1 MLGAMDFALLFVAN
15 YEGVKGGL
23 AAPVLEALAAKLP
36 PGTQVVGCATSGLMG
51 VGPGGPFELDPSD
64 GGGGG
69 RRRGAR
75 PGAVS
80 VLLGR
85 MPGCRVRAF
94 CNLAPVPPTP
104 GAASRRRSSDSSRAG
119 GPPAAVVAANAAVR
133 QWLTSPDPRA
143 AGLAAAV
150 AAATA
155 GAAGA
160 TAAQT
165 RKGPAVAAAA
175 AAAPAGPEDG
185 DHAGAAAAAG
195 PAAAAAAAATAASL
209 GLQSV
214 WLLMAGSNAAYNQL
228 DGLLEWMQRDDRA
241 RPVIAGGVS
250 SGRGDL
256 FFHPGLP
263 PRPPKERTASGGG
276 GGGGSGGGG
285 GGSAGGGGEEAAPAA
300 AGSTGAEATGAAKR
314 SRSRSRGRA
323 AATAATAAATSEIT
337 AAAPVSVGFCHW
349 DPATAKGLCYVGLAV
364 CAGGGDA
371 AGGSEQPAA
380 AAWAP
385 AAAAAASGAGAGAG
399 RGTAHAEGEAAC
411 GAVAA
416 VRACAYAMRGCAGL
430 PNQPVFERVG
440 VSREELV
447 VRRQRPA
454 AAAAAAGAAGAEAAA
469 AAAPAGAAAGAEAEA
484 GAVAAAA
491 AEHAAAVSSS
501 SEDEEEDS
509 EEDSDDGD
517 DGGELVIV
525 SGGVAAGERGSS
537 LHDQLRR
544 VVAETHSLPYLALWR
559 AERGDR
565 SITHGLD
572 VQAFTGGRLVLG
584 QVEPQL
590 LALYGVVGFRTDD
603 RAALDAICGTP
614 GTAGAGGAAEAGG
627 GAGGGGGSGAGA
639 GAGNGGGGG
648 GVPAGS
654 VVCCQLADITPEG
667 CRLHLRSELPV
678 LRSVCSAYPLLPG
691 GRPDPRSWAGYDVAR
706 RAALAAGGRSGPVAL
721 CVFSCTGR
729 GRAIFGE
736 ANAEN
741 EARIADEVLQRGV
754 PFLGGYMNGELGP
767 YVRHG
772 YAGWFFNPLCVQPPG
787 SSSSTTTAT
796 SSSSGSAG
804 SRYGEGGGAGG
815 GGGGTRG
822 SHSGAGGGKGGG
834 GGGSAPRCTVVAG
847 GRVLP
852 LDKTQMQGYTS
863 VYAALG

>member
-1 MLGAMDFALLFVAN
+1 MLGAVDFALLFVAN
-15 YEGVKGGL
+15 YEGIKGGL
-23 AAPVLEALAAKLP
+23 AAPLLEALADNLP

-94 CNLAPVPPTP
+94 CNVAPVPPGP
-104 GAASRRRSSDSSRAG
+104 GERRRRSSDSRAG

-143 AGLAAAV
+143 AGLAAA
-150 AAATA
+150 
-155 GAAGA
+155 AAGA
-160 TAAQT
+160 EAAEAASASAA
-165 RKGPAVAAAA
+165 GVARGEVASAA
-175 AAAPAGPEDG
+175 AAAPAGPGAEAVADG
-185 DHAGAAAAAG
+185 AGAAHS
-195 PAAAAAAAATAASL
+195 AAAAAAAADATAASL

-228 DGLLEWMQRDDRA
+228 DGLLDWMQRDDRA

-263 PRPPKERTASGGG
+263 PRPPKERAA
-276 GGGGSGGGG
+276 GG
-285 GGSAGGGGEEAAPAA
+285 GGSAGGAGEEEAAAAPPAA
-300 AGSTGAEATGAAKR
+300 GGSEAEATAASKR

-323 AATAATAAATSEIT
+323 VAAAVAAAEGAAGGCTSEIT
-337 AAAPVSVGFCHW
+337 AAAPVSVGFCSW

-364 CAGGGDA
+364 CAGGDDE
-371 AGGSEQPAA
+371 GSETAAVAA
-380 AAWAP
+380 AAPALAGQEAAP
-385 AAAAAASGAGAGAG
+385 AAPHGK
-399 RGTAHAEGEAAC
+399 GEAL
-411 GAVAA
+411 AA
-416 VRACAYAMRGCAGL
+416 VRACAYSMRGCAGL
-430 PNQPVFERVG
+430 PGQPVFERVG

-447 VRRQRPA
+447 TRRPRPA
-454 AAAAAAGAAGAEAAA
+454 AAAAAAAVPAAAAQGAAGAGAAGQGA
-469 AAAPAGAAAGAEAEA
+469 GGGGAGQGAGAGAAAEQEGA
-484 GAVAAAA
+484 
-491 AEHAAAVSSS
+491 SSS
-501 SEDEEEDS
+501 SEEDVDDEDADEEE
-509 EEDSDDGD
+509 SDDGD
-517 DGGELVIV
+517 NGGELVIV
-525 SGGVAAGERGSS
+525 SGGVAAGERGS

-544 VVAETHSLPYLALWR
+544 VVADTHSLPYLALWR
-559 AERGDR
+559 AGRGDR
-565 SITHGLD
+565 SISQGLD

-603 RAALDAICGTP
+603 RPALDAICGAAAA
-614 GTAGAGGAAEAGG
+614 TAAAAGSAEA
-627 GAGGGGGSGAGA
+627 
-639 GAGNGGGGG
+639 
-648 GVPAGS
+648 AGS

-678 LRSVCSAYPLLPG
+678 LRAVCSAYPLLPG

-787 SSSSTTTAT
+787 SSA
-796 SSSSGSAG
+796 SGGSVKHSA
-804 SRYGEGGGAGG
+804 SAAAAEGGGGA
-815 GGGGTRG
+815 RG
-822 SHSGAGGGKGGG
+822 SHSGAGGHGNGRGG
-834 GGGSAPRCTVVAG
+834 APRCTVVAG

-852 LDKTQMQGYTS
+852 LDRTQMQGYTS